1 LLKTSQNPS
10 ERDDKDKLKFAKKV
24 SNLMIEYGLV
34 SKSLK
39 ESMRQ
44 FVQSKDEKSSSPLKI
59 LSIPI
64 PTQFLTSD
72 DSKNIIISIT
82 DEGDDVGT
90 VQEELI
96 TSGMMEFL
104 PDKNIIEFS
113 KIESLPESAEVEEE
127 MQGNSA
133 TTATTI
139 IALSSTAN
147 TNIDPV
153 NSTSRSTRNRG
164 INEIE

>member
-1 LLKTSQNPS
+1 MLKTSQNPS